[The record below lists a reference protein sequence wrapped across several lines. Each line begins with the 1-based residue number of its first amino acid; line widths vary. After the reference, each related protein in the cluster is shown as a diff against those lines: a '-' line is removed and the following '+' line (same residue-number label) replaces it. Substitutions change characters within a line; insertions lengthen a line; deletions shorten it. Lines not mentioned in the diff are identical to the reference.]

1 MQDCKR
7 CTQSLFDG
15 MPQRDVVLWNAM
27 MAGYTQ
33 NGLLDEAM
41 VLVYEMQ
48 RMGTKPNEFTF
59 ASVLQA
65 CAILAAVQEIH

>member
-1 MQDCKR
+1 
-7 CTQSLFDG
+7 
-15 MPQRDVVLWNAM
+15 M

-33 NGLLDEAM
+33 NGLLDETM